1 MGDDK
6 LWHDAIHDHQ
16 VEYFASENG
25 LTTDLVWELILK
37 HGNNRKAVIKAAQ
50 DLKGDA
56 KQHGQPTFY
65 SPVESPSLLAK
76 SVGRGKR

>member
-16 VEYFASENG
+16 VGHFASENG
-25 LTTDLVWELILK
+25 LTADLAWELMLK

-50 DLKGDA
+50 GLVR
-56 KQHGQPTFY
+56 QHGRPPPC
-65 SPVESPSLLAK
+65 SPVEPPPPLTK
-76 SVGRGKR
+76 SVGGRKR